1 MLPMAYLVKQL
12 GSLVGQAMLQNLV
25 PKFKTFQKAYALNLR
40 FHILVLLAFTGFF
53 SSLFLYRT
61 HIILIILMQRTMKP
75 NCTYTFTCAIRST
88 STLCWVN
95 SVW

>member
-12 GSLVGQAMLQNLV
+12 GLLVGQAMLQNLV

-53 SSLFLYRT
+53 FFIISL
-61 HIILIILMQRTMKP
+61 
-75 NCTYTFTCAIRST
+75 
-88 STLCWVN
+88 
-95 SVW
+95 

>member
-40 FHILVLLAFTGFF
+40 FHILVLLAFII
-53 SSLFLYRT
+53 SL
-61 HIILIILMQRTMKP
+61 
-75 NCTYTFTCAIRST
+75 
-88 STLCWVN
+88 
-95 SVW
+95 

>member
-53 SSLFLYRT
+53 FLHYFFIGHTQFSLFSCNAL
-61 HIILIILMQRTMKP
+61 
-75 NCTYTFTCAIRST
+75 
-88 STLCWVN
+88 
-95 SVW
+95 